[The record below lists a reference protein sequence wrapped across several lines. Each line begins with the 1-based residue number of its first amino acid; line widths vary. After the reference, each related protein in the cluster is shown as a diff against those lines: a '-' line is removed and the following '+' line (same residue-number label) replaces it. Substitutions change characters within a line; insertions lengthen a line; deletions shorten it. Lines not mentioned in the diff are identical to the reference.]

1 MVNSANNEKI
11 DSLTRDLTLMQERY
25 QKLLD
30 AHGHL
35 QMQNSL
41 LEERILS
48 IAEIFS
54 DEKFQLEQELIDA
67 KQEISN
73 FKDTIN
79 ELTIEKQRYKD
90 DCNLAVSLLHQNPHE
105 FSSTTSEDIQKQLNV
120 KSELIPTSQHLQSP
134 HSIVIPTFPPSF
146 ATTLQWLNA
155 TNCALSADNHSATIA
170 AMDNLQLAET
180 LFKSNNVHRYPS
192 TQFTCAKCHRTVK
205 CCDISVQTS
214 FADDSSTSRIDAV
227 SHASPNSEHYI
238 DSGWV
243 PFEPHCLHMK
253 VKKYQIGNIRK
264 THQDIGLR
272 ANSIPQ
278 MHHV

>member
-1 MVNSANNEKI
+1 MNSANNEKI
-11 DSLTRDLTLMQERY
+11 DSLTRDLALMRERY

-35 QMQNSL
+35 QMQNSS

-54 DEKFQLEQELIDA
+54 NEKFQLEQELIDA
-67 KQEISN
+67 KQQISN

-79 ELTIEKQRYKD
+79 ELAIEKQRYKD

-105 FSSTTSEDIQKQLNV
+105 FSSTISEDIQKQLNV
-120 KSELIPTSQHLQSP
+120 KSELIPTSQHFQSP
-134 HSIVIPTFPPSF
+134 HSIVVPTFPPSF

-155 TNCALSADNHSATIA
+155 TNSALSPGNHSATIA

-192 TQFTCAKCHRTVK
+192 THFICAKCHQKSK
-205 CCDISVQTS
+205 CCDVSVQTS
-214 FADDSSTSRIDAV
+214 FADDTSTSRIDDV
-227 SHASPNSEHYI
+227 SHTSSNSEPYI
-238 DSGWV
+238 DNGWV
-243 PFEPHCLHMK
+243 PFEPHCSHMR
-253 VKKYQIGNIRK
+253 VKKYQIGNIIK